1 MSPLDKVNL
10 KLGFHGAA
18 RTVTG
23 SRYLLQADHTRTVID
38 VGLFQGYKK
47 LRKLNWRNVPFDAS
61 SIDQVVLTHA
71 HIDHIG
77 LLPRMVKNGFSGNVY
92 ATKAS
97 IELAQLLLLDS
108 ARIHEE
114 DAAYANRKGFSRH
127 KPALPLYTTDDA
139 QQAISLLKPV
149 EYHQW
154 LEISDHLKF
163 RWQPAGH
170 ILGAASV
177 EADYTNSVH
186 STRILFSGDIGRYDM
201 PLHIDPKPRPDC
213 DILVCESTYGDRDHD
228 RSLSVEDQLC
238 DAILDT
244 IKRKGIVLI
253 PAFAVGRSQQLTLV
267 LRRLMKSGKL
277 PEVPLH
283 LDSPMA
289 VKATRIYGKH
299 LNEQHLDEDVYA
311 DGRDELFPDRVTLH
325 KTQDE
330 SKALNNLKGPR
341 IIISAS
347 GMLSGGRVLHHL
359 RRLVQ
364 KPKHT
369 IIMAGYQAPGS
380 RGRDLLEG
388 KPTIKIHGK
397 QIPVRAEVR
406 SMGGL
411 SAHADRIELFRWLK
425 SNDKKPDRVY
435 LTHGEP
441 ESAFAFAHEIK
452 RELGWEV
459 EVPNLDYTVDLA

>member
-1 MSPLDKVNL
+1 MSSQKASLR
-10 KLGFHGAA
+10 LGFHGAA

-23 SRYLLQADHTRTVID
+23 SRYLLQADGMKTVFD

-47 LRKLNWRNVPFDAS
+47 LRKLNWRNVPIDAATV
-61 SIDQVVLTHA
+61 DQAVLTHA

-92 ATKAS
+92 ATQAS

-108 ARIHEE
+108 ARIHED

-127 KPALPLYTTDDA
+127 KPALPLYTTEDA
-139 QQAISLLKPV
+139 QQAINLLTPV
-149 EYHQW
+149 DYGNW
-154 LEISDHLKF
+154 LELSENFKV

-177 EADYTNSVH
+177 EADYQNAGKHCRV
-186 STRILFSGDIGRYDM
+186 LFSGDIGRYDM
-201 PLHIDPKPRPDC
+201 PLHIDPRPRPDC

-228 RSLSVEDQLC
+228 RTLSVEDQLC
-238 DAILDT
+238 DAIADT
-244 IKRKGIVLI
+244 LKRKGTVLI

-277 PEVPLH
+277 PKVPLH

-289 VKATRIYGKH
+289 VDATRIYS
-299 LNEQHLDEDVYA
+299 NHLDEHHLDKDVFS
-311 DGRDELFPDRVTLH
+311 DGRSKLFPDSVTLH
-325 KTQDE
+325 KTRDE
-330 SKALNNLKGPR
+330 SIALNQLRGPR

-359 RRLVQ
+359 KRLVT
-364 KPKHT
+364 KSKNT

-388 KPTIKIHGK
+388 KPTVKIHGK
-397 QIPVRAEVR
+397 EIEVRAEVR

-411 SAHADRIELFRWLK
+411 SAHADRGELLRWLK
-425 SNDKKPDRVY
+425 SNETKPRQVY

-441 ESAFAFAHEIK
+441 DSAFALAHQIK
-452 RELGWEV
+452 RELGWQV
-459 EVPNLDYTVDLA
+459 EVPNLDYTVDLL